1 MDYFAREVFMDKQ
14 IENINIEKNKELFEY
29 EMTEVILK
37 LKGEFASFSGDG
49 TMFEDSKVTD
59 EDLRMEF
66 HPLQVVKIDKYRGE
80 VPSIKKFP
88 TVKIKDI
95 VINSEGKSEPVI
107 QFDGIE
113 KIQIKDVKKEDIRIS
128 IPKTNYRFDGMNLK
142 DVEIASVEEDVKLAT
157 IVPNVNTNYAELGDV
172 EIIKRK
178 VSIPK
183 IKYDFKKLQLK
194 LNKCSEIRR
203 TGFKAV
209 PRILLP
215 WDASLGKVKR
225 FVMPIHNIPRI
236 DVGLKKEDFAVEI
249 KKPNIKV
256 DMPSINYPSLMVD
269 SVRVGKIRIN
279 VPSTSIECKYKKTEN
294 RTELYHLK
302 TNVRRPNIGRLEEGV
317 THKLNIDGINQIRP
331 KPICIEPISNRRIVI
346 DVPSTDITALG
357 TDSEFILHRKTNVI
371 SEMPK
376 VSKIKR
382 CVIAAYKPSQE
393 KSIEVAVPHF
403 KNEQLTIN
411 KVEVKSLCKVEL
423 PGKPNVDEDISRI
436 ISLVINKQ

>member
-1 MDYFAREVFMDKQ
+1 MDYFAREVFMDKK

-59 EDLRMEF
+59 EDLRMEL

-225 FVMPIHNIPRI
+225 FVMP
-236 DVGLKKEDFAVEI
+236 
-249 KKPNIKV
+249 
-256 DMPSINYPSLMVD
+256 SINYPSLMVD

-279 VPSTSIECKYKKTEN
+279 VPSTSIECKYEKTEN

-317 THKLNIDGINQIRP
+317 THKLNIDGINQIKP

-346 DVPSTDITALG
+346 DVPITDITALG
-357 TDSEFILHRKTNVI
+357 TDSEFILLRKKNVI

-376 VSKIKR
+376 VPKIKR
-382 CVIAAYKPSQE
+382 CVIAEYKPSQ
-393 KSIEVAVPHF
+393 KKLVEVKVPHF
-403 KNEQLTIN
+403 KKEQLTIN
-411 KVEVKSLCKVEL
+411 TVEVKSLRKVEL
-423 PGKPNVDEDISRI
+423 PGKPDVDEDISRI
-436 ISLVINKQ
+436 ISLVTNKQ

>member
-1 MDYFAREVFMDKQ
+1 MDKK

-59 EDLRMEF
+59 EDLRMEL

-225 FVMPIHNIPRI
+225 FVMP
-236 DVGLKKEDFAVEI
+236 
-249 KKPNIKV
+249 
-256 DMPSINYPSLMVD
+256 SINYPSLMVD

-279 VPSTSIECKYKKTEN
+279 VPSTSIECKYEKTEN

-317 THKLNIDGINQIRP
+317 THKLNIDGINQIKP

-346 DVPSTDITALG
+346 DVPITDITALG
-357 TDSEFILHRKTNVI
+357 TDSEFILLRKKNVI

-376 VSKIKR
+376 VPKIKR
-382 CVIAAYKPSQE
+382 CVIAEYKPSQ
-393 KSIEVAVPHF
+393 KKLVEVKVPHF
-403 KNEQLTIN
+403 KKEQLTIN
-411 KVEVKSLCKVEL
+411 TVEVKSLRKVEL
-423 PGKPNVDEDISRI
+423 PGKPDVDEDISRI
-436 ISLVINKQ
+436 ISLVTNKQ

>member
-1 MDYFAREVFMDKQ
+1 MDKK

-59 EDLRMEF
+59 EDLRMEL

-225 FVMPIHNIPRI
+225 FVMP
-236 DVGLKKEDFAVEI
+236 
-249 KKPNIKV
+249 
-256 DMPSINYPSLMVD
+256 SINYPSLMVD

-279 VPSTSIECKYKKTEN
+279 VPSTSIECKYEKTEN

-317 THKLNIDGINQIRP
+317 THKLNIDGINQIKP

-346 DVPSTDITALG
+346 DVPITDITALG
-357 TDSEFILHRKTNVI
+357 TDSEFILHRKKNVI

-376 VSKIKR
+376 VPKIKR
-382 CVIAAYKPSQE
+382 CVIAEYKPSQ
-393 KSIEVAVPHF
+393 KKLVEVKVPHF
-403 KNEQLTIN
+403 KKEQLTIN
-411 KVEVKSLCKVEL
+411 TVEVKSLRKVEL
-423 PGKPNVDEDISRI
+423 PGKPDVDEDISRI
-436 ISLVINKQ
+436 ISLVTNKQ

>member
-1 MDYFAREVFMDKQ
+1 MDYFAREVFMDKK

-59 EDLRMEF
+59 EDLRMEL

-225 FVMPIHNIPRI
+225 FVMP
-236 DVGLKKEDFAVEI
+236 
-249 KKPNIKV
+249 
-256 DMPSINYPSLMVD
+256 SINYPSLMVD

-279 VPSTSIECKYKKTEN
+279 VPSTSIECKYEKTEN

-317 THKLNIDGINQIRP
+317 THKLNIDGINQIKP

-346 DVPSTDITALG
+346 DVPITDITALG
-357 TDSEFILHRKTNVI
+357 TDSEFILHRKKNVI

-376 VSKIKR
+376 VPKIKR
-382 CVIAAYKPSQE
+382 CVIAEYKPSQ
-393 KSIEVAVPHF
+393 KKLVEVKVPHF
-403 KNEQLTIN
+403 KKEQLTIN
-411 KVEVKSLCKVEL
+411 TVEVKSLRKVEL
-423 PGKPNVDEDISRI
+423 PGKPDVDEDISRI
-436 ISLVINKQ
+436 ISLVTNKQ